1 MMRFMRARRGL
12 AAVSIAATVASAGL
26 AIALPAGA
34 ATGARSGPAASAS
47 GVGTVVI
54 TCARQAVI
62 RPSRYV
68 ISCADANNFLAG
80 LSWSVW
86 GWHKTAYGHG
96 MQWINTCRPT
106 CAAGHFSKSTVS
118 VVLWGTSGLSR
129 HVLAYRWLTVIYL
142 HHRPPH
148 TPTTVTYGLPG

>member
-1 MMRFMRARRGL
+1 MMKFMRARRGL

-26 AIALPAGA
+26 AIALPASA
-34 ATGARSGPAASAS
+34 ATAARTVPAARAS

-54 TCARQAVI
+54 TCTHHAAV

-106 CAAGHFSKSTVS
+106 CAAGHFRKSVVS
-118 VVLWGTSGLSR
+118 VVLWGTRRLSR
-129 HVLAYRWLTVIYL
+129 HLLAYRFLTVIYI

-148 TPTTVTYGLPG
+148 TPTTVTYGLP